1 MIVSIVEMDSEH
13 KGAQKIMVRG
23 SSIEIATELTNIMTE
38 VLKRGFPEE
47 LLIAAVMEAV
57 ESNHKK

>member
-1 MIVSIVEMDSEH
+1 MIVSIVEMESEH
-13 KGAQKIMVRG
+13 EGAQKILVRG
-23 SSIEIATELTNIMTE
+23 SSIAIATELTNIMKE

-47 LLIAAVMEAV
+47 LLIDAIMEAV